1 MTSNNTL
8 STLKFVTAAKPST
21 RSTVSPT
28 ERRRMALI
36 DRVEEQIALAT
47 AQLDGKTAEFT
58 RTVKNKETGQKE
70 TRSKFVRAWYW
81 PQGSKYVVTIKY
93 GLHILQFAKGANAI
107 ECPSLKGVVATL
119 NTVKQAITA
128 GELDSA
134 IAAVAAKREKKAN
147 AK

>member
-1 MTSNNTL
+1 LTSNNTL
-8 STLKFVTAAKPST
+8 STLKFVTAAQPST
-21 RSTVSPT
+21 RSTLSPT

-36 DRVEEQIALAT
+36 DRIEEQIALAT

-81 PQGSKYVVTIKY
+81 ADGSKYVVSIKY

-107 ECPSLKGVVATL
+107 EAPSLKGVVSTL
-119 NTVKQAITA
+119 QTIKQAAAVGELDAAITA
-128 GELDSA
+128 
-134 IAAVAAKREKKAN
+134 IAAKREKKSN